1 MPLTAF
7 SGTLKKTS
15 TQSSDDDEPLDI
27 YKIVALAKRLNIT
40 FEDMKQMSFISLLN
54 ILLATV
60 EDENGEREAKQS
72 DIDALLG

>member
-1 MPLTAF
+1 M
-7 SGTLKKTS
+7 GTLKKNS
-15 TQSSDDDEPLDI
+15 TQTSEDDEPLDI

-60 EDENGEREAKQS
+60 EDESEEREAKQS

>member
-1 MPLTAF
+1 MPPTAF
-7 SGTLKKTS
+7 LGTLKKTS